1 MLLRGLVIKSTGN
14 WYQVMSGTE
23 TYPCRIIGKFRLND
37 KVLTNPVAVGDEVD
51 FELERES
58 DHEKKGVIKKYCPGK
73 TISPGN
79 HPGKNII
86 FTSLLPMWIRQSS

>member
-51 FELERES
+51 
-58 DHEKKGVIKKYCPGK
+58 
-73 TISPGN
+73 
-79 HPGKNII
+79 
-86 FTSLLPMWIRQSS
+86 